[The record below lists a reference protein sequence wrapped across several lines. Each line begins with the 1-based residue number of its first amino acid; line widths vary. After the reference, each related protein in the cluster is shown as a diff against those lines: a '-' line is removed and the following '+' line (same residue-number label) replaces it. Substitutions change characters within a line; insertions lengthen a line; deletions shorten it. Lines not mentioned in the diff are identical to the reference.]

1 MNTSSTPRQPVPQ
14 SSGTSLEDALARITR
29 HPEIAALLKEP
40 GARIICPASPPGTPS
55 GTSSSTEGLS
65 PGSR

>member
-1 MNTSSTPRQPVPQ
+1 MNMSSTPRQPVPQ

-40 GARIICPASPPGTPS
+40 GARLICPGPAPGDEPERS
-55 GTSSSTEGLS
+55 DADRKDK
-65 PGSR
+65 P